1 MPPSAEN
8 AAGCAKSRLA
18 QAFLPE
24 EILFI
29 ASLLVD
35 LAMKR
40 AFRPAI
46 SQRRRY
52 LTHDPLFRACTPAG
66 HH

>member
-1 MPPSAEN
+1 
-8 AAGCAKSRLA
+8 
-18 QAFLPE
+18 
-24 EILFI
+24 
-29 ASLLVD
+29 
-35 LAMKR
+35 MKR

>member
-1 MPPSAEN
+1 MPPSVEN
-8 AAGCAKSRLA
+8 AAGRTKSGLP

-52 LTHDPLFRACTPAG
+52 LTHDPLFHACAPAG
-66 HH
+66 YH